1 MIIEQIVIEWILA
14 VLLLIFTILF
24 FVYRKKYNSLKKN
37 DSSEAPIPIQQ
48 TKNVV
53 VHYFSEQSS
62 DEIERK
68 LSEVESLKNK
78 INHLE
83 KEKTFSKREQKER
96 ADRVREQYESEI
108 HEIEKQFEKEK
119 IELISTERAKA
130 DKELQEVE
138 KKWSEKEKKLRDEIR
153 ELKEELTKTRATAP
167 KEDNVAIQEL
177 EKKIHQLHADQKRE
191 KEKTRINFEAE
202 KKKIIDAQ
210 TKAMATKEDEI
221 TFLRRMLDKQEE
233 EINRLKQSKTN
244 KKQ

>member
-83 KEKTFSKREQKER
+83 KEKTFSKREQKDTKR
-96 ADRVREQYESEI
+96 FPHSGGNCDSCRHRRQIPGRRRDA
-108 HEIEKQFEKEK
+108 
-119 IELISTERAKA
+119 
-130 DKELQEVE
+130 
-138 KKWSEKEKKLRDEIR
+138 LR
-153 ELKEELTKTRATAP
+153 
-167 KEDNVAIQEL
+167 
-177 EKKIHQLHADQKRE
+177 
-191 KEKTRINFEAE
+191 
-202 KKKIIDAQ
+202 
-210 TKAMATKEDEI
+210 
-221 TFLRRMLDKQEE
+221 LRQEE
-233 EINRLKQSKTN
+233 P
-244 KKQ
+244 